1 MHYQSP
7 VGMQSRSAFVTR
19 HRFNL
24 AGALVVAAAFPLLL
38 RLTVFPDPARF
49 ETSLVSFFA
58 NVGAII
64 IATWSRLSVGT
75 FPGTR
80 AGTLIAP
87 AVAASHG
94 LVFAVLLM
102 SRLPYDR
109 FGIVL
114 GFAAHLVWA
123 VGIHLAVHRRIRR
136 RFAVVPGG
144 AVNHL
149 AQIELVDWWVMR
161 RPKVADVEGCDAIVT
176 DFSAELPPEWE
187 RFLADAALVGHV
199 IYHVKQLS
207 ESLTGRVEVAHLSE
221 NSFGGLLPA
230 RGYFRLKF
238 LIDYLATLL
247 LLPVLCVPM
256 LLVAVAIRLES
267 RGPVLFRQQ
276 RIGLSAEPIT
286 IYKFRTMRVHEPGA
300 DARAAAMTLAKD
312 DRITRV
318 GAFLRRTRIDE
329 LPQIFNILKGEMSW
343 IGPRPEALELSSW
356 YVEEIP
362 FYSYRHVL
370 RPGISGWAQV
380 NQGHVADVHEVR
392 TKLQYDFF
400 YIKYF
405 SPWLDLLIVF
415 RTFKTIVS
423 GLGSR

>member
-1 MHYQSP
+1 MHYQGP
-7 VGMQSRSAFVTR
+7 VGMQSRPAFVTR

-24 AGALVVAAAFPLLL
+24 AGALFVAAGLPLLL
-38 RLTVFPDPARF
+38 RLTIFPDPAYF

-58 NVGAII
+58 NLSAVIM
-64 IATWSRLSVGT
+64 ATWSRLSVAT

-94 LVFAVLLM
+94 LVFAALLM

-109 FGIVL
+109 FGITL
-114 GFAAHLVWA
+114 GFTAHLVWA
-123 VGIHLAVHRRIRR
+123 VGLHVAVHRRIRR
-136 RFAVVPGG
+136 RFAVVPCGD
-144 AVNHL
+144 VNHL
-149 AQIELVDWWVMR
+149 AQIDGVDWSLMS
-161 RPKVADVEGCDAIVT
+161 RPNVTDVEGCDAIVA
-176 DFSAELPPEWE
+176 DFSADLPAEWE
-187 RFLADAALVGHV
+187 RFLADAALAGWV
-199 IYHVKQLS
+199 IYQVKQLS

-238 LIDYLATLL
+238 LIDFLTALV
-247 LLPVLCVPM
+247 LLPLLCVPM
-256 LLVAVAIRLES
+256 LLVAAAVRLES

-276 RIGLSAEPIT
+276 RIGLSAKPIT
-286 IYKFRTMRVHEPGA
+286 IYKFRTMRVHEPGG
-300 DARAAAMTLAKD
+300 DRRAAAMTLAKD

-318 GAFLRRTRIDE
+318 GGFLRRTRIDE

-356 YVEEIP
+356 YVVEIP
-362 FYSYRHVL
+362 FYSYRHII

-380 NQGHVADVHEVR
+380 NQGHVADVNEVR

-405 SPWLDLLIVF
+405 SPWLDVLIVF
-415 RTFKTIVS
+415 RTIKTIVS

>member
-7 VGMQSRSAFVTR
+7 VGMQSRPAFVTR

-24 AGALVVAAAFPLLL
+24 AGALFVAAALPLLL
-38 RLTVFPDPARF
+38 RLTVFPDPAYF

-58 NVGAII
+58 NLSAVIM
-64 IATWSRLSVGT
+64 ATWSRLSVAT

-94 LVFAVLLM
+94 LVFAALLM

-109 FGIVL
+109 FGIML

-123 VGIHLAVHRRIRR
+123 VGLHVAVHRRIRR
-136 RFAVVPGG
+136 RFAVVPCGD
-144 AVNHL
+144 VNHL
-149 AQIELVDWWVMR
+149 AQIDRVDWCLMS
-161 RPKVADVEGCDAIVT
+161 RPNVTDVEGCDAIVA
-176 DFSAELPPEWE
+176 DFSADLPAEWE
-187 RFLADAALVGHV
+187 RFLADVALAGWV
-199 IYHVKQLS
+199 IYQVKQLS

-238 LIDYLATLL
+238 LIDFLAALV
-247 LLPVLCVPM
+247 LLPLLCVPM
-256 LLVAVAIRLES
+256 LLVAAAVRLES
-267 RGPVLFRQQ
+267 RGPALFRQQ
-276 RIGLSAEPIT
+276 RIGLSAKPIT
-286 IYKFRTMRVHEPGA
+286 IYKFRTMRVHEPGG
-300 DARAAAMTLAKD
+300 DPRAAAMTLAKD

-318 GAFLRRTRIDE
+318 GGFLRRTRIDE

-356 YVEEIP
+356 YVDEIP
-362 FYSYRHVL
+362 FYSYRHII

-380 NQGHVADVHEVR
+380 NQGHVADVDEVR

-405 SPWLDLLIVF
+405 SPWLDILILF
-415 RTFKTIVS
+415 RTIKTIVS